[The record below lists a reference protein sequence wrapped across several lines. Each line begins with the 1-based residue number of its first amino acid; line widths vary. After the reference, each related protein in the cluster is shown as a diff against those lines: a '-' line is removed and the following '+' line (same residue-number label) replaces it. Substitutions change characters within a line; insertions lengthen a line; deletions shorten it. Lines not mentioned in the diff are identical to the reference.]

1 METIDKIVHE
11 RIWVTE
17 YEDNCPLREPIPVNT
32 TVIDPFTDQIF
43 KSESHHYKL
52 TEWVFK
58 RRYLDV
64 NAELKDFGNPL
75 CRIEILR
82 HTLCLEED
90 DNKVSLKL
98 FLTSKSRKP
107 GFVWFSRKSSVFFVT
122 FNKNT
127 KNFYSGH
134 ITGYNKRKQSK
145 KINCNHFFNHL
156 NEIYRQVIPLT
167 TTVENPEYPEA
178 PIIDI
183 NKVNEIYGKFYGIIG
198 ISPRES
204 YYDLSTDFY
213 FKYLTDRGIKFPDN
227 FLAYKQCG
235 TKPPQRL
242 FKKNGMKLVETYMQ
256 HYGLKGDK
264 FRKVLHTTNKIDFYE
279 IQGLVKLFSIDFLI
293 QRPES
298 EIRTFVQN
306 NTGVYIGSIE
316 KNTIQFYETLNKK
329 EKLNFYLTVLSH
341 YENANGLHSINDH
354 VRFYTEIS
362 KHEKVRWNAKDIKS
376 FREEHVDF
384 TEKYDFYIR
393 GHYDRE
399 YDSDFVKFI
408 EQPFIADGV
417 RYTPIL
423 LQKNNQYIE
432 ESAHQSNC
440 VKTYNSNIASI
451 IISLRNENGERLTMQ
466 FTPKKLDS
474 KKVIWKN
481 AQTRA
486 RFNENPSENWE
497 VAMNVFKQ
505 RFLSITDFSIPKMW
519 FVNYNSRT
527 PVELIWGLSGH
538 ITSLTSI
545 NLGTYGLIGF

>member
-17 YEDNCPLREPIPVNT
+17 YEDNCPLRQPVPINQDVE
-32 TVIDPFTDQIF
+32 DPFTDQILNYGF
-43 KSESHHYKL
+43 LLYKQ

-90 DNKVSLKL
+90 ENKVSLKL
-98 FLTSKSRKP
+98 FLTNKNRKP
-107 GFVWFSRKSSVFFVT
+107 GVVWFTRKSSVFFLT

-134 ITGYNKRKQSK
+134 ITGYNKRKKSK

-183 NKVNEIYGKFYGIIG
+183 NKVNEIYGKFYSIIG

-264 FRKVLHTTNKIDFYE
+264 FRKILHTTNKIDFYE
-279 IQGLVKLFSIDFLI
+279 LQGLVKLFSIDFLI

-298 EIRTFVQN
+298 EIRTFIQN
-306 NTGVYIGSIE
+306 TGGVYIGSIS
-316 KNTIQFYETLNKK
+316 KNNIHLYDTLSKK
-329 EKLNFYLTVLSH
+329 EKLNFYLTVLAH
-341 YENANGLHSINDH
+341 FELGLGLHSINDH

-376 FREEHVDF
+376 FREEHVIF
-384 TEKYDFYIR
+384 TEKYDFYTQ

-399 YDSDFVKFI
+399 YDSNFVKFI
-408 EQPFIADGV
+408 EQPFIVDGV

-486 RFNENPSENWE
+486 RFNENPSEKWE
-497 VAMNVFKQ
+497 AAINIFEQ
-505 RFLSITDFSIPKMW
+505 RFLSITDFSLPKMW
-519 FVNYNSRT
+519 FINYNSRT
-527 PVELIWGLSGH
+527 PVELIWGLNGH

-545 NLGTYGLIGF
+545 NLGTYGLIEF

>member
-17 YEDNCPLREPIPVNT
+17 YEDNCPLREGTIINQDVE
-32 TVIDPFTDQIF
+32 DPFTDQILNYGF
-43 KSESHHYKL
+43 LLYKQ

-98 FLTSKSRKP
+98 FLTNKNRKP
-107 GFVWFSRKSSVFFVT
+107 GVVWFTRKSSVFFLT

-134 ITGYNKRKQSK
+134 ITGYNKRKKNK

-156 NEIYRQVIPLT
+156 NEIYRQVISLT
-167 TTVENPEYPEA
+167 TTIDNPEYPEA
-178 PIIDI
+178 QIIDI
-183 NKVNEIYGKFYGIIG
+183 NKVNEIYGKFYNIIG

-279 IQGLVKLFSIDFLI
+279 LQGLVKIFSIDFLI

-298 EIRTFVQN
+298 EIRTFIQN
-306 NTGVYIGSIE
+306 TGGVYIGSIS
-316 KNTIQFYETLNKK
+316 KNNVNFYGALSKK
-329 EKLNFYLTVLSH
+329 EKLNFYLTVLAHFESGL
-341 YENANGLHSINDH
+341 GLHSINDH

-376 FREEHVDF
+376 FREEHLDF
-384 TEKYDFYIR
+384 TEKYDFYTH

-399 YDSDFVKFI
+399 YDSNFVEHI
-408 EQPFIADGV
+408 EKPFIVDGV
-417 RYTPIL
+417 KYTTIVL
-423 LQKNNQYIE
+423 EKNNQYIE
-432 ESAHQSNC
+432 ESSHQSNC
-440 VKTYNSNIASI
+440 VKTYNSNVGSVIV
-451 IISLRNENGERLTMQ
+451 SLRNEKGERLTIQ
-466 FTPKKLDS
+466 FTPKKLES

-486 RFNENPSENWE
+486 RFNENPNDEWKDAIEIIENKMS
-497 VAMNVFKQ
+497 V
-505 RFLSITDFSIPKMW
+505 ITDFSLPKMW

-527 PVELIWGLSGH
+527 PVELIWGTSGY
-538 ITSLTSI
+538 ITSLTSV
-545 NLGTYGLIGF
+545 NLGIYGLIEF